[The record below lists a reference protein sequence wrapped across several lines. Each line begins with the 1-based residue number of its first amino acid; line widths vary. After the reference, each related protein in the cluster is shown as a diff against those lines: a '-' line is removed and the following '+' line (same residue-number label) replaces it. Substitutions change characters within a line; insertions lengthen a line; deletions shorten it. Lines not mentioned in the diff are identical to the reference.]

1 MAEEK
6 MNLQAEEAAA
16 EAEVETTEATEAS
29 KPAKAEK
36 RKGEKKENF
45 FVRFGK
51 KIKKLCR
58 DLASEMKKVVW
69 LSKSETKKS
78 SVLVIVTVIAIAAAI
93 GVVDTV
99 FSTVINFIAGLIG

>member
-6 MNLQAEEAAA
+6 NLQAEEAVAA
-16 EAEVETTEATEAS
+16 EA
-29 KPAKAEK
+29 PAEKAPKAEK
-36 RKGEKKENF
+36 NKGEKKENF

-51 KIKKLCR
+51 KIKKLLR
-58 DLASEMKKVVW
+58 DLGSEMKKVVW

-78 SVLVIVTVIAIAAAI
+78 SVLVIVTVVAIAAAI

-99 FSTVINFIAGLIG
+99 FSAIINLIAGLIG

>member
-6 MNLQAEEAAA
+6 NLQAEEAVAA
-16 EAEVETTEATEAS
+16 EA
-29 KPAKAEK
+29 PAEKAPKAEK
-36 RKGEKKENF
+36 NKGEKKENF

-58 DLASEMKKVVW
+58 DLVSEMKKVVW
-69 LSKSETKKS
+69 LSKDETKKS
-78 SVLVIVTVIAIAAAI
+78 SILVIVTVVAIAAAI

-99 FSTVINFIAGLIG
+99 FSAIINLIAGLIG

>member
-6 MNLQAEEAAA
+6 MNLQANEAA
-16 EAEVETTEATEAS
+16 EAEVEATVAEAKA
-29 KPAKAEK
+29 PKAEK

-58 DLASEMKKVVW
+58 DLGSEMKKVVW

>member
-1 MAEEK
+1 MAENNK
-6 MNLQAEEAAA
+6 NINNSAESK
-16 EAEVETTEATEAS
+16 EVAS
-29 KPAKAEK
+29 KKAETK
-36 RKGEKKENF
+36 ATKSQDKKPNI
-45 FVRFGK
+45 FVRLGK

-58 DLASEMKKVVW
+58 DLGSEMKKVVW

-93 GVVDTV
+93 GVVDTA

>member
-16 EAEVETTEATEAS
+16 EAEVETTEAPEA

-36 RKGEKKENF
+36 HKGEKKPNF
-45 FVRFGK
+45 FVRFGR

-78 SVLVIVTVIAIAAAI
+78 SVLVIVTVIVIAAAI

-99 FSTVINFIAGLIG
+99 FSAVVNFIAGLIG

>member
-1 MAEEK
+1 MADEK
-6 MNLQAEEAAA
+6 MNLQAEEVAA
-16 EAEVETTEATEAS
+16 EATEATEA

-36 RKGEKKENF
+36 HKGEKKENF
-45 FVRFGK
+45 FVRLGK

-58 DLASEMKKVVW
+58 DLGSEMKKVVW

>member
-6 MNLQAEEAAA
+6 NLHAEVVAAA
-16 EAEVETTEATEAS
+16 DAPAEKA
-29 KPAKAEK
+29 PKAEK
-36 RKGEKKENF
+36 KGEKKENF

-51 KIKKLCR
+51 KVKKLCR

-69 LSKSETKKS
+69 LSKAETKKS
-78 SVLVIVTVIAIAAAI
+78 SVLVIVTVVAIAAAI

-99 FSTVINFIAGLIG
+99 FSAVINFIAGLIG